1 MTIKTKKLLDEMTD
15 ALFEKKAVLLTGNT
29 GVGKTYLAKKISE
42 KWVKENIVAFRQA
55 KIKL

>member
-15 ALFEKKAVLLTGNT
+15 ALFEKKSVLLTGNT
-29 GVGKTYLAKKISE
+29 GVGKYIWLKRFLKS
-42 KWVKENIVAFRQA
+42 WLKENIVAFRQA

>member
-1 MTIKTKKLLDEMTD
+1 MTIKTKKLLDEMTE

-29 GVGKTYLAKKISE
+29 GVGKTYLAKKFRKS
-42 KWVKENIVAFRQA
+42 WLKENIVAFRQA

>member
-42 KWVKENIVAFRQA
+42 KLVERNIVAFRQA